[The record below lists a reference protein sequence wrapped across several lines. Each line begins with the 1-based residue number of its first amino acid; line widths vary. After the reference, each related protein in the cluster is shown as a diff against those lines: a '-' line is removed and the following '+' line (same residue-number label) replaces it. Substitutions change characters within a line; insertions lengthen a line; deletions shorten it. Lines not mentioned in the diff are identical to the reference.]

1 MPERPKP
8 CDIAGDQAKRLRRHA
23 QVGGALGSGPRNRVH
38 RTSSRTF
45 TTSGSS
51 EAWYRA
57 RFGTERSRVRI
68 PPSRPLTHGFTE
80 PAAAESAA
88 ANPKSA
94 RIDSGQKND
103 PFKEFER
110 SVRVRVNGGVPG
122 RCSYR
127 SDAR

>member
-1 MPERPKP
+1 MRN
-8 CDIAGDQAKRLRRHA
+8 
-23 QVGGALGSGPRNRVH
+23 LGSGPRDRGFE
-38 RTSSRTF
+38 SRLPDH
-45 TTSGSS
+45 S
-51 EAWYRA
+51 
-57 RFGTERSRVRI
+57 
-68 PPSRPLTHGFTE
+68 HGFTE

-110 SVRVRVNGGVPG
+110 SVRVRVDGGVPG